1 MKPPEKSKSV
11 TEYERGIKEAAEEK
25 YVLRLYIT
33 GMTEKSRRAIQNIK
47 RICDEYLKSR
57 YDLEVIDIYR
67 QPVLAKGD
75 QIVATPT
82 LIKKLPVPIR
92 KFIGDLSE
100 TEKILMG
107 LDLRL
112 KK

>member
-1 MKPPEKSKSV
+1 MKPTDPKDSV
-11 TEYERGIKEAAEEK
+11 REYERDLKASGNQT
-25 YVLRLYIT
+25 YTLRLYVT
-33 GMTEKSRRAIQNIK
+33 GMTPKSTQAVQNIK
-47 RICDEYLKSR
+47 KICEDH
-57 YDLEVIDIYR
+57 LEGHYHLEIIDIYR
-67 QPVLAKGD
+67 NPVLAKGD

-82 LIKKLPVPIR
+82 LIKKLPEPIR
-92 KFIGDLSE
+92 KFIGDMSE